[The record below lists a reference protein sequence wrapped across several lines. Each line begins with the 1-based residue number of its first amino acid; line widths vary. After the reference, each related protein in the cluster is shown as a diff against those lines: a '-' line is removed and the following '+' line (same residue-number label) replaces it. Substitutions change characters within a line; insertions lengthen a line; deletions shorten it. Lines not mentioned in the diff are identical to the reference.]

1 MMNQNKLIEEL
12 IMDEGYKYE
21 TYHDHLGFL
30 TLGVG
35 HLVLDS
41 DPEIKQPVGTPVSEE
56 RIKECLN
63 NDIDTV
69 CDELDRNMAWW
80 RGLDGIRQR
89 VLANMCFN
97 LGYPRLSK
105 FVKFIAAMQ
114 KGDWKTASEEMMDSK
129 WATQVGNRAVRL
141 QQMVIQGEK

>member
-1 MMNQNKLIEEL
+1 MDRNKLIEEL

-35 HLVLDS
+35 HLVLDT
-41 DPEIKQPVGTPVSEE
+41 DPEINKPVGTPVSEE

-63 NDIDTV
+63 NDLDIV
-69 CDELDRNMAWW
+69 CEELDRNMSWW
-80 RGLDGIRQR
+80 RGLDGARQR

-114 KGDWKTASEEMMDSK
+114 KGDWKKASEEMMDSK